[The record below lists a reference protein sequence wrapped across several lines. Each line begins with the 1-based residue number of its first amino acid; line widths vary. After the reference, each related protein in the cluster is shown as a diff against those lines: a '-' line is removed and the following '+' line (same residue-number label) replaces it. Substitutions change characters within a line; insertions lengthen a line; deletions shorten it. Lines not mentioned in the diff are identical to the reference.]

1 MLTTQAEAGT
11 PGKSSFAEEAETDP
25 PLGIKYFYQRN
36 DPDSSAASIIKLD
49 LMVRAERHV
58 GATDNFREKTMSP
71 QANMPNR
78 NLAVLC
84 RSMSPATRKCYF
96 SHEKTL
102 QPGALAYSEANC
114 VLRCAW
120 KRAMVR
126 RNI

>member
-58 GATDNFREKTMSP
+58 GATDNFRKK
-71 QANMPNR
+71 NN
-78 NLAVLC
+78 
-84 RSMSPATRKCYF
+84 
-96 SHEKTL
+96 
-102 QPGALAYSEANC
+102 EAASKDAESKSC
-114 VLRCAW
+114 CFVGQ
-120 KRAMVR
+120 
-126 RNI
+126 